1 MKNGDDPKGL
11 ITELQG
17 QRKLLVLLVSEYE
30 DRLRFDDLR
39 GDERDRSIEELRVI
53 KAQLQSID
61 TTLAEMEDKPNL

>member
-11 ITELQG
+11 ITELQER
-17 QRKLLVLLVSEYE
+17 RKLLVLLISEYD
-30 DRLRFDDLR
+30 DRIKINNLRDDEL
-39 GDERDRSIEELRVI
+39 DRSIEELRVI